1 MPNGT
6 KYYDLPLID
15 GSQTIDV
22 VSDQNALATATDAV
36 LNTIDGKASASA
48 ANALEAV
55 ATANAAS
62 TKADAAT
69 ETSQSAL
76 AKASTAQSAAESA
89 TQTAANASSSA
100 AVAQETAAQA
110 NSLATAANNT
120 ATSAN
125 TTANALKNALENK
138 TNLVN
143 FYNQDAACWGG
154 TVNVSGWYSP
164 ISHLVTV
171 RVHSD
176 GQLPSMPKGFS
187 QTNIGTLPDGYRP
200 TVEMRGTGEA
210 DVISGIAYSL
220 KIAPTGALTITASR
234 TTDVGASYV
243 GSTAAYF
250 VIPATT
256 PASALAEAS
265 DAVDFYENSYPTYL
279 DASQQASALAHA
291 DALLRYEETIAE
303 LTDRIEKL
311 EAK

>member
-48 ANALEAV
+48 ADALEAV

-125 TTANALKNALENK
+125 TTANALKNQ
-138 TNLVN
+138 TRLVN
-143 FYNQDAACWGG
+143 FYNQNAACWGG

-164 ISHLVTV
+164 VSHLVTV
-171 RVHSD
+171 RVYSN
-176 GQLPSMPKGFS
+176 GQLPSMPKGYS
-187 QTNIGTLPDGYRP
+187 QTNVGTLPAGYRP
-200 TVEMRGTGEA
+200 TVEMCGTGDSDA
-210 DVISGIAYSL
+210 ISGTAYHMQ
-220 KIAPTGALTITASR
+220 IDPTGAITIPSSR
-234 TTDVGASYV
+234 TPDEGASYV
-243 GSTAAYF
+243 ATIATYF
-250 VIPATT
+250 VVPAT
-256 PASALAEAS
+256 PSGSASDGAS
-265 DAVDFYENSYPTYL
+265 DAVDFHENSSPTYPTYL
-279 DASQQASALAHA
+279 DAGQRASALAHA

-303 LTDRIEKL
+303 LTARIEKL

>member
-48 ANALEAV
+48 ADALEAV

-125 TTANALKNALENK
+125 TAANALKNQ
-138 TNLVN
+138 TSLVN
-143 FYNQDAACWGG
+143 FYKQDAACWGG

-171 RVHSD
+171 RVYSA
-176 GQLPSMPKGFS
+176 GQLPSMPKGYS
-187 QTNIGTLPDGYRP
+187 TTPVGTLPAGYRP
-200 TVEMRGTGEA
+200 TVEMCGTGDSDA
-210 DVISGIAYSL
+210 ISGTAYHL
-220 KIAPTGALTITASR
+220 QIDPAGAITIPASR
-234 TTDVGASYV
+234 TLDTGAGYV
-243 GSTAAYF
+243 ATIATYF
-250 VIPATT
+250 VVPATQ
-256 PASALAEAS
+256 PASASAEAS
-265 DAVDFYENSYPTYL
+265 DAVDFHENGYPTYPAYL
-279 DASQQASALAHA
+279 DAGQQASALAHA

-303 LTDRIEKL
+303 LTARIEKL

>member
-55 ATANAAS
+55 TTANAAS

-125 TTANALKNALENK
+125 TTANALKNQ

-143 FYNQDAACWGG
+143 FYDQNAACWGG

-171 RVHSD
+171 RVYSD

-187 QTNIGTLPDGYRP
+187 QTNIGTLPAGYRP
-200 TVEMRGTGEA
+200 TVEMRGTGDA
-210 DVISGIAYSL
+210 DVISGIANSL
-220 KIAPTGALTITASR
+220 KIDPTGALTIAASR
-234 TTDVGASYV
+234 TADAGASYV
-243 GSTAAYF
+243 AAIATYF
-250 VIPATT
+250 VIPATQSV
-256 PASALAEAS
+256 SALAEAS
-265 DAVDFYENSYPTYL
+265 DAVDFYENSYPAYL

-303 LTDRIEKL
+303 LTARIEKL

>member
-36 LNTIDGKASASA
+36 LDTIDGKASASA

-62 TKADAAT
+62 AKADAAT

-125 TTANALKNALENK
+125 TAANALKNQ

-143 FYNQDAACWGG
+143 FYNQNAACWGG

-187 QTNIGTLPDGYRP
+187 QTNIGTLPAGYRP
-200 TVEMRGTGEA
+200 TVEMSGTGDA
-210 DVISGIAYSL
+210 DVISGVACRL
-220 KIAPTGALTITASR
+220 KIAPSGALTITASR
-234 TTDVGASYV
+234 TPDVGPSYV
-243 GSTAAYF
+243 STIAAYF
-250 VIPATT
+250 VIPATQSV
-256 PASALAEAS
+256 SALAEAS
-265 DAVDFYENSYPTYL
+265 DAIDFCENSYPTYL

-291 DALLRYEETIAE
+291 DALLHYEETIAE
-303 LTDRIEKL
+303 LTARIEKL

>member
-36 LNTIDGKASASA
+36 LNTFDGKASASA

-125 TTANALKNALENK
+125 TTANALKNQ

-143 FYNQDAACWGG
+143 FYNQNAACWGG

-176 GQLPSMPKGFS
+176 GQLPSMPKGYS
-187 QTNIGTLPDGYRP
+187 QTNIGTLPAGYRP
-200 TVEMRGTGEA
+200 TVEMCGTGDA
-210 DVISGIAYSL
+210 DMISGIAYQF
-220 KIAPTGALTITASR
+220 KIAPTGALTLTASR

-243 GSTAAYF
+243 STIAAYF
-250 VIPATT
+250 VIPATRSV
-256 PASALAEAS
+256 SALAEAS
-265 DAVDFYENSYPTYL
+265 DAIDFYENSYPSYM

-291 DALLRYEETIAE
+291 DALLHYEETIAE
-303 LTDRIEKL
+303 LTARIEKL

>member
-125 TTANALKNALENK
+125 TTANALKNQ

-143 FYNQDAACWGG
+143 FYNQNAACWGG

-171 RVHSD
+171 RVCSD

-187 QTNIGTLPDGYRP
+187 QTNIGTLPVGYRP
-200 TVEMRGTGEA
+200 TVEMRGTGDA
-210 DVISGIAYSL
+210 DVISGIANSL
-220 KIAPTGALTITASR
+220 KIDPTGALTITSSR
-234 TTDVGASYV
+234 TADVGASYV
-243 GSTAAYF
+243 SAIAAYF
-250 VIPATT
+250 VIPATQSV
-256 PASALAEAS
+256 SALAEAS

-303 LTDRIEKL
+303 LTARIEKL

>member
-125 TTANALKNALENK
+125 TTANALKNQ

-143 FYNQDAACWGG
+143 FYNQNAACWGG
-154 TVNVSGWYSP
+154 TVSVSGWYSP

-171 RVHSD
+171 RVYSD

-187 QTNIGTLPDGYRP
+187 QTNIGTLPAGYRP

-243 GSTAAYF
+243 AAVAAYF
-250 VIPATT
+250 VIPATS

-265 DAVDFYENSYPTYL
+265 DAVDFYENSYPAYL

-303 LTDRIEKL
+303 LTARIEKL

>member
-125 TTANALKNALENK
+125 TTANALKNQ

-143 FYNQDAACWGG
+143 FYNQNAACWGG

-171 RVHSD
+171 RVYSND
-176 GQLPSMPKGFS
+176 QLPSMPKGYS
-187 QTNIGTLPDGYRP
+187 ATNIGTLPAGYRP
-200 TVEMRGTGEA
+200 TVEMCGTGDSDA
-210 DVISGIAYSL
+210 ISGTAYHL
-220 KIAPTGALTITASR
+220 QIAPTGAITIPASR
-234 TTDVGASYV
+234 TPDVGASYV
-243 GSTAAYF
+243 ATIATYF
-250 VIPATT
+250 VIPATQSV
-256 PASALAEAS
+256 SALAEAS
-265 DAVDFYENSYPTYL
+265 DAIDFYENSYPTYPAYL

-291 DALLRYEETIAE
+291 DALLHYEETIAE
-303 LTDRIEKL
+303 LTARIEKL

>member
-125 TTANALKNALENK
+125 TTANALKNQ

-143 FYNQDAACWGG
+143 FYNQNAACWGG
-154 TVNVSGWYSP
+154 TVNISGWYSP

-171 RVHSD
+171 RVYSD

-187 QTNIGTLPDGYRP
+187 ATNIGTLPAGYRP
-200 TVEMRGTGEA
+200 TVEICGTGDS
-210 DVISGIAYSL
+210 DVISGTAYHL
-220 KIAPTGALTITASR
+220 QIDPTGALTIPASR
-234 TTDVGASYV
+234 TPDVGASYV
-243 GSTAAYF
+243 ATIATYF
-250 VIPATT
+250 VIPATQSV
-256 PASALAEAS
+256 SALAEAS
-265 DAVDFYENSYPTYL
+265 DAIDFYENSYPTYPSYL

-303 LTDRIEKL
+303 LTARIEKL

>member
-55 ATANAAS
+55 TTANTAS

-125 TTANALKNALENK
+125 TTANALKNQ

-143 FYNQDAACWGG
+143 FYNQNAACWGG

-171 RVHSD
+171 RVYSD

-187 QTNIGTLPDGYRP
+187 QTNIGTLPAGYRP

-210 DVISGIAYSL
+210 DVISGVAYSL

-243 GSTAAYF
+243 GTIATYF
-250 VIPATT
+250 VIPATQSV
-256 PASALAEAS
+256 SALAEAS
-265 DAVDFYENSYPTYL
+265 DAVDFYENSYPTYPPYL

-303 LTDRIEKL
+303 LTARIEKL

>member
-36 LNTIDGKASASA
+36 LNTIDGKASTSA

-110 NSLATAANNT
+110 NSLATAANST

-125 TTANALKNALENK
+125 TTANALKNQ

-143 FYNQDAACWGG
+143 FYNQNTACWGG

-171 RVHSD
+171 RVYSD
-176 GQLPSMPKGFS
+176 GQLPSMPKGYS
-187 QTNIGTLPDGYRP
+187 TTNIGTLPAGYRP
-200 TVEMRGTGEA
+200 TVEICGTG
-210 DVISGIAYSL
+210 DSDTITGTAYHL
-220 KIAPTGALTITASR
+220 QIDPTGALTIPASR
-234 TTDVGASYV
+234 TPDTGAGYLA
-243 GSTAAYF
+243 TIATYF
-250 VIPATT
+250 VIPATR
-256 PASALAEAS
+256 PVSALTEAS
-265 DAVDFYENSYPTYL
+265 DAIDFYENSYPTYL

-291 DALLRYEETIAE
+291 DALLHYEETIAE
-303 LTDRIEKL
+303 LTARIEKL

>member
-55 ATANAAS
+55 TTANAAS

-125 TTANALKNALENK
+125 TTANALKNQ

-143 FYNQDAACWGG
+143 FYNQNAACWGG

-164 ISHLVTV
+164 ISHLVSV
-171 RVHSD
+171 RVYSD

-187 QTNIGTLPDGYRP
+187 QTDIGTLPAGYRP

-210 DVISGIAYSL
+210 DVISGIANSL

-234 TTDVGASYV
+234 TAEVGASYV
-243 GSTAAYF
+243 AAIATYF
-250 VIPATT
+250 VIPATQSV
-256 PASALAEAS
+256 SALAEAS

-303 LTDRIEKL
+303 LTARIEKL